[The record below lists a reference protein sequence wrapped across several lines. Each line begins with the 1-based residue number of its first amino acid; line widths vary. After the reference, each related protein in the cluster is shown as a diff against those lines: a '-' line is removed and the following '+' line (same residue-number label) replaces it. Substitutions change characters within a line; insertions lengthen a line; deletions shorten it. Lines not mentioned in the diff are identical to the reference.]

1 MSIFHCKSKEL
12 LMTNN
17 QRKETNMKVTIN
29 QYGGGFLFE
38 RDLTTYTKVTLFLSQ
53 VSEEAH

>member
-1 MSIFHCKSKEL
+1 
-12 LMTNN
+12 MTNN